1 MRVLLDSHV
10 ARALA
15 EQLRGHG
22 VDAIALADWKGGNYL
37 NVSDEKLLSLAHADG
52 RVLVTFDCQTIPPL
66 LKDLAETGQHHG
78 GVILVSSRS
87 FRANDIRGLLRA
99 LLSLSEQE
107 GDADWEDM
115 AVYLRS

>member
-1 MRVLLDSHV
+1 MRLLLDSHV

-22 VDAIALADWKGGNYL
+22 IDAVALPEWNGGNYR
-37 NVSDEKLLSLAHADG
+37 NADDEKLLSLAHADR

-66 LKDLAETGQHHG
+66 LKEIAETGQHHG
-78 GVILVSSRS
+78 GVVLVSSRT
-87 FRANDIRGLLRA
+87 FRANDVGGLLHA
-99 LLSLSEQE
+99 LLSLFGQR
-107 GDADWEDM
+107 GDADWEDV